1 MILCYRWFTYRL
13 FSLEKCI
20 FISIINVF
28 VQNTSHVSLNAFYF
42 SKRRRINFTFVVT
55 PLCKK
60 QFISASSINEMRTV
74 TEDRCSFTDTVL
86 KKLSDFKKV
95 HIKVSGNVF
104 YQIGFLILKII
115 LHIIYNTNFWNSS

>member
-1 MILCYRWFTYRL
+1 MKARPSFLAAAKL
-13 FSLEKCI
+13 
-20 FISIINVF
+20 V
-28 VQNTSHVSLNAFYF
+28 
-42 SKRRRINFTFVVT
+42 
-55 PLCKK
+55 
-60 QFISASSINEMRTV
+60 SINEMRTV

-115 LHIIYNTNFWNSS
+115 LHIIYNTNF